1 MLWLLV
7 FVAATSAGRPV
18 RAEPSHQPAGG
29 GAVAGQL
36 ARLPWVNPARCHSA
50 CSYHP
55 GAALVRVNNVGQP
68 DARGRHQ
75 LDAAAVAPLQ
85 ALLLAGRTA
94 GHTMRIAS
102 GFRSYAEQGRL
113 FRRTKEKGRA
123 ARPGH
128 SEHQL
133 GTAVDLRLPSTAA
146 LNWLADHALDHGFA
160 VSYPP
165 GKQRITGYR
174 PEPWHVR
181 FVGVP
186 VSVELRR
193 AGSTLEEL
201 FRARPDLAESGGCE
215 DCPTA
220 ASRRP
225 CGRTG
230 PKGTCEG
237 DVLVWCYEGAL
248 AMVDCAAFKQTCG
261 QPPESPVPDCVPG
274 AADPVPVA
282 RRPGH
287 PPSGHLPSGRQKKS
301 EEGD

>member
-1 MLWLLV
+1 M
-7 FVAATSAGRPV
+7 
-18 RAEPSHQPAGG
+18 
-29 GAVAGQL
+29 
-36 ARLPWVNPARCHSA
+36 RL
-50 CSYHP
+50 
-55 GAALVRVNNVGQP
+55 NNVGQA

-75 LDAAAVAPLQ
+75 LDAAAVGPLQ
-85 ALLLAGRTA
+85 ELLLAGRTA

-113 FRRTKEKGRA
+113 FRKTKEKGRA

-146 LNWLADHALDHGFA
+146 LVWLAEHALDHGFA

-174 PEPWHVR
+174 PEPWHLR
-181 FVGVP
+181 FVGATVAA
-186 VSVELRR
+186 ELRR

-201 FRARPDLAESGGCE
+201 FRARPQLAESGTCE

-230 PKGTCEG
+230 DRGTCAG
-237 DVLVWCYEGAL
+237 DVLVWCYDGAL
-248 AMVDCAAFKQTCG
+248 AMVDCAAFKQNCG
-261 QPPESPVPDCVPG
+261 QPPGAPVPDCVQG
-274 AADPVPVA
+274 ATDAPADAPAAPTGPLGEGQSE
-282 RRPGH
+282 RGLRTRP
-287 PPSGHLPSGRQKKS
+287 Q
-301 EEGD
+301 D